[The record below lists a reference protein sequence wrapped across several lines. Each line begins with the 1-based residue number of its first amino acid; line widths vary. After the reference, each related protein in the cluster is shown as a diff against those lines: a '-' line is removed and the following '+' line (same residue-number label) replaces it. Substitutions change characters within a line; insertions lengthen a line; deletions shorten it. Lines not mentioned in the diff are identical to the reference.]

1 MLMSNNLD
9 STKILLV
16 ATLLSIDIAKDKSA
30 DELYFWGNLLI
41 CIGSNLYTIASTKV
55 LNETT
60 SNPDL
65 PNQPSA
71 E

>member
-1 MLMSNNLD
+1 MSDNLD

-30 DELYFWGNLLI
+30 DELYFLGNLLM
-41 CIGSNLYTIASTKV
+41 CIWSNLYTIASTKV

-60 SNPDL
+60 SNTDL
-65 PNQPSA
+65 SNKPSA